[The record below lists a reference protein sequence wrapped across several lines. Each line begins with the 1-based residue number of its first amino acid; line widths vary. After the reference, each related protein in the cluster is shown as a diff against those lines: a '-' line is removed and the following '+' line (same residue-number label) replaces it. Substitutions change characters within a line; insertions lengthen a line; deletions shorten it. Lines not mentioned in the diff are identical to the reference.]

1 MTHSPSAGRPHRT
14 RAWLLAVPVLASIA
28 PAAYAAPTFLPGVF
42 NGSATAAA
50 ADVST
55 GVLSLQLTHLAQGNC
70 PCAGTNGHAVLDRVG
85 PVNIPGLVNTS
96 LTIARSIGTRT
107 ATTANA
113 NEISHLEGLSLFGG
127 LIQASAMQAE
137 ANINA
142 TATTLTTSPAGTF
155 FVKLKINGTAMPSS
169 PPANTVVPV
178 PGIGTVTLNQ
188 VTQTGDGKTS
198 SGLSVT
204 LLALNV
210 SVANNFGLPV
220 GATVTIG
227 QAVVGYSRNQAHE
240 VVAGNAYA
248 IDTNAVA
255 VSALPGIGPLAAVIS
270 HSCSGTPGKATNSTA
285 AVSLGPITAGAGNT
299 SLVSEVTSPTTS
311 ISQATATLTGI
322 SLLGL
327 ISADN
332 IVSEATET
340 TNKTAITASTA
351 GTQFGSLSVGG
362 VPLPLNVPP
371 NTNIPLPLLGYV
383 LVNEQIAPVAGH
395 AGPLTVNGLHIYITT
410 PNVMNLPVG
419 TEIIVAHAVA
429 STQSLPE

>member
-1 MTHSPSAGRPHRT
+1 
-14 RAWLLAVPVLASIA
+14 
-28 PAAYAAPTFLPGVF
+28 
-42 NGSATAAA
+42 
-50 ADVST
+50 
-55 GVLSLQLTHLAQGNC
+55 
-70 PCAGTNGHAVLDRVG
+70 
-85 PVNIPGLVNTS
+85 
-96 LTIARSIGTRT
+96 
-107 ATTANA
+107 
-113 NEISHLEGLSLFGG
+113 
-127 LIQASAMQAE
+127 
-137 ANINA
+137 
-142 TATTLTTSPAGTF
+142 
-155 FVKLKINGTAMPSS
+155 
-169 PPANTVVPV
+169 
-178 PGIGTVTLNQ
+178 
-188 VTQTGDGKTS
+188 
-198 SGLSVT
+198 
-204 LLALNV
+204 
-210 SVANNFGLPV
+210 
-220 GATVTIG
+220 
-227 QAVVGYSRNQAHE
+227 
-240 VVAGNAYA
+240 
-248 IDTNAVA
+248 
-255 VSALPGIGPLAAVIS
+255 
-270 HSCSGTPGKATNSTA
+270 
-285 AVSLGPITAGAGNT
+285 
-299 SLVSEVTSPTTS
+299 VSEVTSPTTI